1 MGADLTPLTM
11 TMPRIT
17 SSSIPL
23 LLWQIP
29 LLDDSPHPVSA
40 LPLSQSESI
49 GEDGAVTKPEEDEP
63 ELQSI
68 ADMVEEQIANGYA
81 EGWERGLLE
90 GREKGY
96 AEGVAAGAD
105 AAQAALEDA
114 ARRLQAIIAQL
125 GSPVSA
131 LDAAVEEA
139 VAALALEVARCVIGS
154 ETSRSR
160 DYLVRLIRE
169 AITKVPIE
177 TGAVKVVLNP
187 TDLEV
192 IRRLAPQIEEDGAVL
207 VSDDQIEPGDCRL
220 VADGQNAPIKDMR
233 WRPRPGESVSQVEL
247 CLASRWRAVML
258 ALFEGED
265 K

>member
-1 MGADLTPLTM
+1 MGAELTPLTM
-11 TMPRIT
+11 TIREMI
-17 SSSIPL
+17 SSSPRL
-23 LLWQIP
+23 LLWQFP

-40 LPLSQSESI
+40 PPMSQGESI
-49 GEDGAVTKPEEDEP
+49 GEDSAVIKLEEDEP
-63 ELQSI
+63 EPQSM
-68 ADMVEEQIANGYA
+68 ADLVEEQIANGYA
-81 EGWERGLLE
+81 QGWERGLLE
-90 GREKGY
+90 GKEKGY

-114 ARRLQAIIAQL
+114 TRRLRAIIAQL

-131 LDAAVEEA
+131 LDAAVEES
-139 VAALALEVARCVIGS
+139 VAALGLEVARCVIGS
-154 ETSRSR
+154 ETSLSR
-160 DYLVRLIRE
+160 DYLVHLIRE
-169 AITKVPIE
+169 AVAKVPIE

-187 TDLEV
+187 ADLEI

-207 VSDDQIEPGDCRL
+207 VSDDQIEPGDCRV

-247 CLASRWRAVML
+247 CLASRWRSVML
-258 ALFEGED
+258 TLFEGED

>member
-1 MGADLTPLTM
+1 
-11 TMPRIT
+11 MPRII
-17 SSSIPL
+17 SSSIPP

-29 LLDDSPHPVSA
+29 LLDDSPQPVSA
-40 LPLSQSESI
+40 PQLSQSESI
-49 GEDGAVTKPEEDEP
+49 GDECAVTNPEEHE
-63 ELQSI
+63 QSM
-68 ADMVEEQIANGYA
+68 AAVVEEQIANGYA

-90 GREKGY
+90 GRERGY
-96 AEGVAAGAD
+96 AEGVSAGAD
-105 AAQAALEDA
+105 AAEAALEDA
-114 ARRLQAIIAQL
+114 AQQLRAIIAQL

-160 DYLVRLIRE
+160 DYLVHLIRE
-169 AITKVPIE
+169 AVAKVPIE
-177 TGAVKVVLNP
+177 TGAIKVVLNP
-187 TDLEV
+187 ADLEI

-207 VSDDQIEPGDCRL
+207 VSDDQIEPGDCRV
-220 VADGQNAPIKDMR
+220 VADSQNTPIKDMR
-233 WRPRPGESVSQVEL
+233 WRPRPGESVSRVEL

>member
-1 MGADLTPLTM
+1 M
-11 TMPRIT
+11 TNIRMI
-17 SSSIPL
+17 SSTIPL

-29 LLDDSPHPVSA
+29 QLDDGLDAVSA
-40 LPLSQSESI
+40 PGFIREEGI
-49 GEDGAVTKPEEDEP
+49 GDDGAATEPEEDEP
-63 ELQSI
+63 EPQSM
-68 ADMVEEQIANGYA
+68 ADLVQEQIATGYA
-81 EGWERGLLE
+81 EGWERGLSE
-90 GREKGY
+90 GRQKGY

-105 AAQAALEDA
+105 TAQAELQFGAQ
-114 ARRLQAIIAQL
+114 RLQAIIAQL
-125 GSPVSA
+125 GSPVSV

-169 AITKVPIE
+169 AIAKVPIE

-187 TDLEV
+187 ADLEIV
-192 IRRLAPQIEEDGAVL
+192 RRLAPRIAEDGAVL
-207 VSDDQIEPGDCRL
+207 VSDELIEPGDCRV

-258 ALFEGED
+258 AMFEGED